1 MNKDD
6 ERDRTKSVGTETT
19 SSAAKFGF
27 KITDFFARQQDKT
40 KLTKMEIVEKNFEE
54 EIKDPCGVE
63 QTFVKG
69 LFVRDNIDLD
79 NFSISYP

>member
-1 MNKDD
+1 MNKND

-19 SSAAKFGF
+19 SSAKYGF

-69 LFVRDNIDLD
+69 LFVRTNIDINCAKL
-79 NFSISYP
+79 S